1 MVQFKG
7 FETEKEAKEF
17 QKNHRGILTKKLTKT
32 GRKSHTYTDYMYAV
46 KLGGLDEKKYPYC
59 VQWNI

>member
-1 MVQFKG
+1 M
-7 FETEKEAKEF
+7 
-17 QKNHRGILTKKLTKT
+17 LTKKFTKT

-46 KLGGLDEKKYPYC
+46 RLGGLNEKKYPYC